1 MHACNKGTL
10 KCALQST
17 GGMRGGKRGPGGQS
31 PSTSAQIT
39 HSYYDAFE
47 QKYCL
52 GVSERLRMHHK
63 SQKFPA
69 PDLWGAVCV
78 KITDPLRWHQDH
90 QGPVLAS
97 QYAPSDFFVVV
108 VASYPSKSSYIAIQV
123 QFAG

>member
-1 MHACNKGTL
+1 MCLAKY
-10 KCALQST
+10 
-17 GGMRGGKRGPGGQS
+17 RGYEGGQS

-69 PDLWGAVCV
+69 PD
-78 KITDPLRWHQDH
+78 PLRWHQDRR
-90 QGPVLAS
+90 GPVLAS